1 MLRTLGVLTLGGL
14 LCAGASLG
22 RADDSNS
29 QIPGGIEG
37 KVKMVDVENGKLT
50 ITTQGRDRTFT
61 ITDETMM
68 VGPRGGKVRRHLKD
82 PRFHEGFPVTVVA
95 QGDKAA
101 EVHLGS
107 ARQSDARPSD
117 EGKPAAPA
125 RTGRTQRRLPAAPDA
140 TPESRVSKKVSPT
153 TSEPKPGLKGKE
165 AQKLEEDDEA
175 EIPGKIKSFDARRRL
190 LVVTLLNGKNRSFM
204 LAKDVPVHVKGAT
217 SRRGLADPALKV
229 GAPIT
234 VITDEGGRKVK
245 ELQFSQ
251 PALKK
256 AG

>member
-1 MLRTLGVLTLGGL
+1 MLRTLGVLTLGAL
-14 LCAGASLG
+14 LCAGASFS

-107 ARQSDARPSD
+107 ARQGD
-117 EGKPAAPA
+117 EGKTTTPT
-125 RTGRTQRRLPAAPDA
+125 RTTRTPRRLPAAPDA
-140 TPESRVSKKVSPT
+140 TPETRVAKKVSPT
-153 TSEPKPGLKGKE
+153 TSEPKTRLKGKE
-165 AQKLEEDDEA
+165 AQKLEEEDEA

-190 LVVTLLNGKNRSFM
+190 LVITLLNGKNRSFM
-204 LAKDVPVHVKGAT
+204 LAKDVPVHVKGVL
-217 SRRGLADPALKV
+217 SRRGLSDPALKV
-229 GAPIT
+229 GAPVTI
-234 VITDEGGRKVK
+234 VTDEGGRKVK

-251 PALKK
+251 PQLKK

>member
-1 MLRTLGVLTLGGL
+1 MLRTLGVLTLSAF
-14 LCAGASLG
+14 LCAGAAVS
-22 RADDSNS
+22 RADDSKGEKS

-61 ITDETMM
+61 ITDDTMM

-82 PRFHEGFPVTVVA
+82 PRFHEGFSVTVVA
-95 QGDKAA
+95 QGDKAT

-107 ARQSDARPSD
+107 ARQADEEKAASPS
-117 EGKPAAPA
+117 KTA
-125 RTGRTQRRLPAAPDA
+125 RTQRRLPAAPDT
-140 TPESRVSKKVSPT
+140 TPETRIAKKVSPT
-153 TSEPKPGLKGKE
+153 TSEPKNRVKGKE

-175 EIPGKIKSFDARRRL
+175 EIPGKIKSFDARRRV
-190 LVVTLLNGKNRSFM
+190 LVITLLNGKNRSFF
-204 LAKDVPVHVKGAT
+204 LAKDVPVHVKGVI
-217 SRRGLADPALKV
+217 SKRGLMDPALKV
-229 GAPIT
+229 GAPVTI
-234 VITDEGGRKVK
+234 VTDEGGRKVK

-251 PALKK
+251 QQVKK